1 MVNNSGDL
9 VCRAGRKRGSVAGG
23 AGSGS
28 SAIGTS
34 GGGGSDLRRSSLAF
48 AILLEKSCP
57 LSPFFFCQCTC
68 SRSASGCALVGACT
82 WEGGGLVQQACVRQQ
97 RREISSADVD
107 YCHVPRLYQHEEMPN
122 LH

>member
-1 MVNNSGDL
+1 MVNNSGGL

-28 SAIGTS
+28 SAIGTG

-82 WEGGGLVQQACVRQQ
+82 SEGGGWCS
-97 RREISSADVD
+97 RRVSDSSDARS
-107 YCHVPRLYQHEEMPN
+107 HRLM
-122 LH
+122 